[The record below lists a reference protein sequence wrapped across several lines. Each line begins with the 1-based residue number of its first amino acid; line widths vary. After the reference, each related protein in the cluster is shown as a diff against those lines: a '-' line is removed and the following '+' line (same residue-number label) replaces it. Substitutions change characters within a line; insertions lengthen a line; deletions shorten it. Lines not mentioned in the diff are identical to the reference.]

1 MSELRTLLKHS
12 SHYLSGRVV
21 LMLLGFVSFP
31 ILARVYSV
39 EDYGRIS
46 LALKLILLFTV
57 LGKFGLQNSVQRFF
71 AEETQH
77 DSARERGF
85 YTTVLGSVSLI
96 AILITAAF
104 MTAVFLLPSTA
115 ITAPLRS
122 ALLMAGVLI
131 AIRAIQPAVLGFLRA
146 AGRTGFYN
154 FVDIGTKA
162 VTVGLLV
169 AGFAWISRGV
179 SVFFTATIVAEST
192 ALGILIAYLAS
203 QHLLAPRSID
213 YSLAKRILLFGLPLI
228 GYELA
233 SVLLD
238 SGDRLLVNHYLG
250 AQAVGHYSAAY
261 NICTYAEES
270 LMIPINLALF
280 PVYMKLWVNRGETAT
295 TEFLNRSL
303 QGFLFLAVGVAMFV
317 ISCARPVVI
326 VLASRK
332 FENAYLLLPTLVIG
346 LLIYA
351 VHIFFNAPLMIHNRP
366 FTMTKLVV
374 YACVLNIVLN
384 VVLLRV
390 IGLQGAAVATLV
402 SYLFLVIALAIES
415 RKLMQVRMD
424 FRALGIAML
433 CATATYF
440 VIGLIAAPKPLLT
453 VLARGVV
460 GSLLYGGLLVACFP
474 QIRNAIRNLRAARNI
489 SEVAHQPAGVA

>member
-1 MSELRTLLKHS
+1 M
-12 SHYLSGRVV
+12 
-21 LMLLGFVSFP
+21 
-31 ILARVYSV
+31 
-39 EDYGRIS
+39 
-46 LALKLILLFTV
+46 
-57 LGKFGLQNSVQRFF
+57 
-71 AEETQH
+71 
-77 DSARERGF
+77 
-85 YTTVLGSVSLI
+85 
-96 AILITAAF
+96 
-104 MTAVFLLPSTA
+104 
-115 ITAPLRS
+115 
-122 ALLMAGVLI
+122 
-131 AIRAIQPAVLGFLRA
+131 LGFLRA

-162 VTVGLLV
+162 VTVGLLI

-179 SVFFTATIVAEST
+179 SVFFTATIVAEGI
-192 ALGILIAYLAS
+192 ALAILIAYLAS

-280 PVYMKLWVNRGETAT
+280 PVYMKLWVNRGEPAT

-374 YACVLNIVLN
+374 YACVLNLVLN
-384 VVLLRV
+384 VALLRM

-415 RKLMQVRMD
+415 RKLMQVRID
-424 FRALGIAML
+424 FRALGFAML
-433 CATATYF
+433 CGTATYF
-440 VIGLIAAPKPLLT
+440 VIGMISVPKPIL
-453 VLARGVV
+453 
-460 GSLLYGGLLVACFP
+460 
-474 QIRNAIRNLRAARNI
+474 Q
-489 SEVAHQPAGVA
+489 